1 MSMEFDGS
9 KPIISDHNSV
19 SEFSVALAADKIN
32 ALAAAVGE
40 AFGIV
45 ETDVFL
51 RSDIETDEE
60 KIAVCGAENSD
71 EYSAETIKH
80 TGAIS
85 ENISCENSEIYS
97 DNLKISNNEI
107 SETNAA
113 DLSNYSTDALNNG
126 AAILQKSDR
135 GISERTEAV
144 SLETNAEDLPNYSAE
159 ALNSGAANSPKS
171 NRGISERTAAVSLE
185 TNAEDLSNYS
195 AEALNNSAAN
205 LQGSDRGISDRT
217 GAVSVETNAEELL
230 NYSVEALNNS
240 AANSQ
245 KSALEVTERTVTVSL
260 ETNAANPTDYS
271 AEAIEYN
278 TINSALNETI
288 SNSEPTASPIKMLS
302 AFGGLEEI
310 NKAAERLRVLSS
322 PSGYVFTNAL
332 TNADTERNFN
342 IHLNVGGVNLG
353 DRAVR
358 TNGAAVNID
367 WHDAMMNN
375 GGGQ

>member
-97 DNLKISNNEI
+97 DNLKVSSNEI
-107 SETNAA
+107 TETGAE
-113 DLSNYSTDALNNG
+113 DLPNYSAKAFNNT

-135 GISERTEAV
+135 GISERTAAVSLEINAANPTDYSAEALNNGAAILQGSDRGISERTAAV

-159 ALNSGAANSPKS
+159 ALNNSAANLQKSDREISKSTAAVSLETYAEDLPNYCAEALYSSAANSQKS
-171 NRGISERTAAVSLE
+171 DREISERTAAVSLE
-185 TNAEDLSNYS
+185 TNTEDLP
-195 AEALNNSAAN
+195 
-205 LQGSDRGISDRT
+205 
-217 GAVSVETNAEELL
+217 
-230 NYSVEALNNS
+230 NYSVGTIE
-240 AANSQ
+240 
-245 KSALEVTERTVTVSL
+245 
-260 ETNAANPTDYS
+260 YS
-271 AEAIEYN
+271 A
-278 TINSALNETI
+278 INSALNETI

-322 PSGYVFTNAL
+322 PSGYVFANAL

-353 DRAVR
+353 DRNVR

>member
-1 MSMEFDGS
+1 MSTKFDGS
-9 KPIISDHNSV
+9 IPVSSDHGEVFGLSP
-19 SEFSVALAADKIN
+19 ALAADKIN

-85 ENISCENSEIYS
+85 ENISCENSETYS

-135 GISERTEAV
+135 GISERTAAVSLEINAANPTDYSAEALNNGAAILQGSDRGISERTAAV
-144 SLETNAEDLPNYSAE
+144 SLETNAEDLSDYSAE
-159 ALNSGAANSPKS
+159 ALNNSAANSPKS

-185 TNAEDLSNYS
+185 TNAEDLSDYS
-195 AEALNNSAAN
+195 A
-205 LQGSDRGISDRT
+205 
-217 GAVSVETNAEELL
+217 
-230 NYSVEALNNS
+230 EALNNS

-245 KSALEVTERTVTVSL
+245 KSYHGISERTAAVSL
-260 ETNAANPTDYS
+260 ETNTEDLPNYSVGTIEYS
-271 AEAIEYN
+271 A
-278 TINSALNETI
+278 INSALNETI

-322 PSGYVFTNAL
+322 PSGYVFANAL

>member
-1 MSMEFDGS
+1 MSTKFDGS
-9 KPIISDHNSV
+9 IPVSSDHGEVFGLSP
-19 SEFSVALAADKIN
+19 ALAADKIN

-135 GISERTEAV
+135 GISERT
-144 SLETNAEDLPNYSAE
+144 
-159 ALNSGAANSPKS
+159 
-171 NRGISERTAAVSLE
+171 AAVSLE
-185 TNAEDLSNYS
+185 TNAEDLSDYS

-205 LQGSDRGISDRT
+205 LQKSDREISKST
-217 GAVSVETNAEELL
+217 AAVSLETYAEDLP
-230 NYSVEALNNS
+230 NYCAEALYSS

-245 KSALEVTERTVTVSL
+245 KSDREISERTAAVSL
-260 ETNAANPTDYS
+260 ETNTEDLPNYSVGTIEYS
-271 AEAIEYN
+271 A
-278 TINSALNETI
+278 INSALNETI

-302 AFGGLEEI
+302 AFGGLEEV

-322 PSGYVFTNAL
+322 PSGYVFANAL

-353 DRAVR
+353 DRAVS

-367 WHDAMMNN
+367 WRDAMMNN